1 MSYKYIGAEEFVLR
15 YCVKDNLVDNRGSLL
30 FWFLN
35 ETGDYCNYESFFN
48 YKNEKNKIEI
58 LNFY

>member
-1 MSYKYIGAEEFVLR
+1 MSYIEAEEFVLR
-15 YCVKDNLVDNRGSLL
+15 YCVKGNLVDNLGSLL
-30 FWFLN
+30 FWLLN
-35 ETGDYCNYESFFN
+35 ETGDYCNYESFFY

>member
-1 MSYKYIGAEEFVLR
+1 MSYIEAEEFVLR
-15 YCVKDNLVDNRGSLL
+15 YCVKDNLVDNLGSLL
-30 FWFLN
+30 FWLLN
-35 ETGDYCNYESFFN
+35 ETGDYCNYERFFC